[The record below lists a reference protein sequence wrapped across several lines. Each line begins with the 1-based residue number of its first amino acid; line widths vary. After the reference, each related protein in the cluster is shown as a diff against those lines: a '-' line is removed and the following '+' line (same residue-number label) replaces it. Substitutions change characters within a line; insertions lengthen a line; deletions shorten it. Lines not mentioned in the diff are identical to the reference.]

1 MQHPCS
7 ALFFPSRC
15 VTLVR
20 PSSQE
25 GRQELAQS
33 SVSVSVLTITAKTG
47 NNNWDTCGVV
57 LEEEAQQ

>member
-15 VTLVR
+15 VTLVH

-25 GRQELAQS
+25 GRQEPAQS
-33 SVSVSVLTITAKTG
+33 SVSVSVLT
-47 NNNWDTCGVV
+47 CGVV
-57 LEEEAQQ
+57 LEEEARQ